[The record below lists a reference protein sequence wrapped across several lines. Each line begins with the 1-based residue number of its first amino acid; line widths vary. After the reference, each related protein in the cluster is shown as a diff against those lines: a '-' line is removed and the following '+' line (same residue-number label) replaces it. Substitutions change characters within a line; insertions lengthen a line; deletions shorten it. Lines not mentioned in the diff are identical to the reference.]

1 MLASRSHTTYNI
13 KKKEPKTKSQMEE
26 IDQNPS
32 TKSGESMKGEHQYR
46 VKLFMLNVNNSLSV
60 FHILLLQF
68 IFFMY

>member
-1 MLASRSHTTYNI
+1 
-13 KKKEPKTKSQMEE
+13 MEE